1 MVKISDFEQHM
12 KKRLKIGA
20 VDLKFHR
27 DFTTFLN
34 KDQRLNFN
42 PIGRYFSCIKT
53 ICKTAKQN
61 GIKVSPEFDH
71 DAFRRT
77 KEKSYFVTLSEA
89 EIDKILNNDLSATS

>member
-1 MVKISDFEQHM
+1 LVKISDFEQHM

-42 PIGRYFSCIKT
+42 TIGRYLSCIKT

-61 GIKVSPEFDH
+61 GTKVVIE
-71 DAFRRT
+71 
-77 KEKSYFVTLSEA
+77 YVVYLSF
-89 EIDKILNNDLSATS
+89 